1 MFSTRNRLSSLLHF
15 KNAIPF
21 ELESLAS
28 GVSLL
33 CSFCNDTYFDEIE
46 LYINV
51 RSGEHLSLSALNPL
65 STNPPKWSNTLKKF
79 AGCCLTEKTNS
90 TFLCCKTEPYLIFWR
105 EKHLLVCVCAF
116 LKQKTYMLI
125 PIWLMRANRW
135 WKIFHSADFRK
146 QDYFFWPKVHI
157 QISHMKSHIK
167 TTQNNITPLHDTK
180 QHLCATVS
188 NILLFDN
195 FCWCNEL
202 KFDWNGSRR

>member
-33 CSFCNDTYFDEIE
+33 CSFCSDTYFDEIE

-51 RSGEHLSLSALNPL
+51 RSGEHLSLSVLNPL
-65 STNPPKWSNTLKKF
+65 STNPPIWSNTLKQF
-79 AGCCLTEKTNS
+79 VGCCLTEKT
-90 TFLCCKTEPYLIFWR
+90 TLTALFFVAKQPYLIFWR

-125 PIWLMRANRW
+125 PIWLIRANRW
-135 WKIFHSADFRK
+135 
-146 QDYFFWPKVHI
+146 
-157 QISHMKSHIK
+157 
-167 TTQNNITPLHDTK
+167 
-180 QHLCATVS
+180 
-188 NILLFDN
+188 
-195 FCWCNEL
+195 
-202 KFDWNGSRR
+202 

>member
-65 STNPPKWSNTLKKF
+65 STNPPKWSNTLKQF
-79 AGCCLTEKTNS
+79 VGCCLTEKTTLTALFFVAKQSPILFFEGKNICL
-90 TFLCCKTEPYLIFWR
+90 F
-105 EKHLLVCVCAF
+105 VCVLFWNKKHICSYQF
-116 LKQKTYMLI
+116 DLCGRIGDKKFFTQ
-125 PIWLMRANRW
+125 PISGN
-135 WKIFHSADFRK
+135 
-146 QDYFFWPKVHI
+146 
-157 QISHMKSHIK
+157 K
-167 TTQNNITPLHDTK
+167 TT
-180 QHLCATVS
+180 
-188 NILLFDN
+188 F
-195 FCWCNEL
+195 FGL
-202 KFDWNGSRR
+202 KFTYKYHIWNHI